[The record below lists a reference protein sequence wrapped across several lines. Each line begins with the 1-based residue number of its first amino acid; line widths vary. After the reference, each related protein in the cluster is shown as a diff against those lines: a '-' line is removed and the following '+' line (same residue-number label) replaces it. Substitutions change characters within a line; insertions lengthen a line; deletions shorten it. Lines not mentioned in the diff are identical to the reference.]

1 MKKFILT
8 SVIATLL
15 VSCGYNQQEQML
27 YDYINNGIKRTL
39 KTEAKNVG
47 FKIKEMKKIKEITAN
62 DSMQVQKE
70 KLYDIFYDGGV
81 TYNKDK
87 DTLSFDFV
95 ISSNNKIS
103 EAYQKMILSN
113 IESGDSYLNYD
124 LKNKRNKAIE
134 KSVYAEGAKKRYEKY
149 KAMNNAKLSDV
160 YQATYTIKN
169 PLLNN
174 VEQTITKNYYTNK
187 EGTKIIT
194 STDVE

>member
-1 MKKFILT
+1 MKKLLFSALT
-8 SVIATLL
+8 TLL
-15 VSCGYNQQEQML
+15 ISCGYNQQEQML
-27 YDYINNGIKRTL
+27 YDYINNGIKSTL

-47 FKIKEMKKIKEITAN
+47 FKIKEITAN